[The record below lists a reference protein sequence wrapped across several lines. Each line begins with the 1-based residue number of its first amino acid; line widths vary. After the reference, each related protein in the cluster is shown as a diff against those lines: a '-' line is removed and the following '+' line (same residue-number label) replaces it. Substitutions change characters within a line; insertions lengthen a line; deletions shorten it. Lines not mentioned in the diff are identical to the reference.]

1 MNKIAAAIAFAVVT
15 ANAVAQDSLPSGPPP
30 QPDGGWTTE
39 DARTEPH
46 RPGYGFMQATVVR
59 ISVLPKNNRF
69 IVTLDN
75 GQRWRQIE
83 NKEDVKISIGDLIKL
98 QKSSIGSFMLLTAD
112 GIQTRVKRDR

>member
-1 MNKIAAAIAFAVVT
+1 MKKTAVVIAFAVLT
-15 ANAVAQDSLPSGPPP
+15 GTAVAQDSLPHGPPA

-46 RPGYGFMQATVVR
+46 RPSLSYLVATVVR
-59 ISVLPKNNRF
+59 ISLVPRNNRF

-83 NKEDVKISIGDLIKL
+83 NKDDVKISIGDQIKL
-98 QKSSIGSFMLLTAD
+98 QKSSIGSFMLSTAD